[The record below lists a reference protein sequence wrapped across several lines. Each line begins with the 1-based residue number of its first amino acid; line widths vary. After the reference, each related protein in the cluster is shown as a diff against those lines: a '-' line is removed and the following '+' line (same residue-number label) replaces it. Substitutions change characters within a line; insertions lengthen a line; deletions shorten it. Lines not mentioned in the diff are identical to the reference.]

1 MGMRGHII
9 QDYFYDKKYHDIIIF
24 KVVIAGIDKTVP
36 QPSRLT
42 NTETVA
48 LSSKLLLLLLM
59 YYL

>member
-1 MGMRGHII
+1 MI

-59 YYL
+59 YFL